1 MRGGRCARRVQV
13 SARWS
18 KTSAS
23 GMAGLMRLAFAASAM
38 CGIIVMARVRVVHRV
53 PVLPG

>member
-1 MRGGRCARRVQV
+1 MCSAVRVQV